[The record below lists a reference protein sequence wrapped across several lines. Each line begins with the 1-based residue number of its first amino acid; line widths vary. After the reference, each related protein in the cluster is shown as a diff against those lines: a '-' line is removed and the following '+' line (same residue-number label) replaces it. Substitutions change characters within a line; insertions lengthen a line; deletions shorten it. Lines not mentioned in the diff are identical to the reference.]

1 MTYSSPRKVQFQ
13 SFLPKREMKERGL
26 SSTRAEGGVLGG
38 ERRIKTPGRGTW
50 KSRGSSATLSAPSL
64 QRGPLAPRQGHGAVR
79 DLSVK
84 TFPTTSLRKR
94 LPRALCSLEWEH
106 TRAPSGTW
114 GVCVRA
120 RVCMCTCVSMCECVC
135 THVHVHTHTDPTV
148 CVELENNSC
157 VCVYLFIFG

>member
-1 MTYSSPRKVQFQ
+1 MPYSSPRRVQFQ

-50 KSRGSSATLSAPSL
+50 KSRGSSATPRCSVSPAGPPRP
-64 QRGPLAPRQGHGAVR
+64 QTRPRGCAR
-79 DLSVK
+79 LSVK
-84 TFPTTSLRKR
+84 TSPTTSLRKR

-120 RVCMCTCVSMCECVC
+120 RVCTCTCVSMCECVC
-135 THVHVHTHTDPTV
+135 THMHVHTYRS
-148 CVELENNSC
+148 NSLC
-157 VCVYLFIFG
+157 RT